1 MINGKKVD
9 EQGHVNEYNVTTGRS
24 AALSLTVR
32 LGEKKSIEL
41 GLLSRNSMV
50 IKIAL

>member
-1 MINGKKVD
+1 MGEWELRQLGGTLINEKKVD

-32 LGEKKSIEL
+32 LGEK
-41 GLLSRNSMV
+41 NP
-50 IKIAL
+50 